1 MIRKRIQSFAHA
13 FAGVF
18 VLMKTQA
25 NAWIHLLATIVVVS
39 AGIAFEV
46 SRLEWCVLVLS
57 MAMVWVAEAINTAI
71 EFAIDLASPEY
82 HELAK
87 KSKDVAAG
95 AVLLAAFASV
105 AVGALIFGPHLVALM
120 GLK

>member
-71 EFAIDLASPEY
+71 EFAIDLVSPEY

-105 AVGALIFGPHLVALM
+105 AVGALIFGTHLVALM

>member
-1 MIRKRIQSFAHA
+1 
-13 FAGVF
+13 
-18 VLMKTQA
+18 MKTQA
-25 NAWIHLLATIVVVS
+25 NAWIHLLATIVVIS
-39 AGIAFEV
+39 AGVAFGV
-46 SRLEWCVLVLS
+46 TPLEWCVLVLS
-57 MAMVWVAEAINTAI
+57 IAMVWVTEAVNTAI
-71 EFAIDLASPEY
+71 EFAIDLTSPEY

-105 AVGALIFGPHLVALM
+105 AVGAMIFGPHVIDLL

>member
-18 VLMKTQA
+18 TLMKTQA
-25 NAWIHLLATIVVVS
+25 NAWIHLLATIVVIS
-39 AGIAFEV
+39 AGVAFGV
-46 SRLEWCVLVLS
+46 TPLEWCVLVLS
-57 MAMVWVAEAINTAI
+57 IAMVWVTEAVNTAI
-71 EFAIDLASPEY
+71 EFAIDLTSPEY

-105 AVGALIFGPHLVALM
+105 AVGAMIFGPHVIDLL